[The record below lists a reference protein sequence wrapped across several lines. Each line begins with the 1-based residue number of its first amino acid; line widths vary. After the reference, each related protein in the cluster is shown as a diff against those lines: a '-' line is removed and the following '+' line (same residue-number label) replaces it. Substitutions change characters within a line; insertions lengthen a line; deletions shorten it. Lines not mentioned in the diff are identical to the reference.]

1 MQFNY
6 DYHIFMLPRQI
17 NIVVD
22 EGFKRSKMYLILR
35 QEQVEI
41 DKLKWIESEKEGRD
55 IGRIRA
61 VFLWT
66 RYYRKEW
73 LKKFNE

>member
-1 MQFNY
+1 
-6 DYHIFMLPRQI
+6 MLQGQI
-17 NIVVD
+17 NIYVD
-22 EGFKRSKMYLILR
+22 ERFKRSKMYLILR

-55 IGRIRA
+55 IGRIKA

-66 RYYRKEW
+66 RYYREKW
-73 LKKFNE
+73 LKEFND

>member
-73 LKKFNE
+73 LKEFNE

>member
-1 MQFNY
+1 VE
-6 DYHIFMLPRQI
+6 DR
-17 NIVVD
+17 
-22 EGFKRSKMYLILR
+22 FKKSKVYLIYR

-55 IGRIRA
+55 IGKIKA

-66 RYYRKEW
+66 RYYRDKW
-73 LKKFNE
+73 LKEFNE

>member
-1 MQFNY
+1 ME
-6 DYHIFMLPRQI
+6 DR
-17 NIVVD
+17 
-22 EGFKRSKMYLILR
+22 FKKSKVYLIYR

-55 IGRIRA
+55 IGKIKA

-66 RYYRKEW
+66 RYYRDKW
-73 LKKFNE
+73 LKEFNE

>member
-1 MQFNY
+1 M
-6 DYHIFMLPRQI
+6 
-17 NIVVD
+17 D
-22 EGFKRSKMYLILR
+22 ERFKKSKMYLILR
-35 QEQVEI
+35 QEQAEI

-61 VFLWT
+61 VFFWT
-66 RYYRKEW
+66 RYYRKKW